1 MTEIFSATTSEV
13 AHIAS
18 VLRAIGS
25 VSDVAAITIS
35 DQGLRV
41 SVDNGTHSCQAHLF
55 LMDKLFVNYVYN
67 PSANGGEGEMEE
79 EDDSEQL
86 LTVHVSLKAINQCL
100 RMFSSSAVS
109 GSQSSGSMRA
119 SDSMKSTSEESGK
132 SGSGKLVTK
141 SITCRFSYAGPGHP
155 FRLYFKEGRN
165 LSTLCEFTT
174 YEDYGALDMIELD
187 LDNIVQK
194 IIIKGQ
200 YLEDAIGELES
211 LGTEVVT
218 VRASSVVAPH
228 FSLASQGDMGETML
242 SFPNERSILET
253 FIVETDHVPPGQ
265 NVTVANSYQY
275 NLIKMSRPALTIAS
289 RVSLRCDDNGFMS
302 LQSMVELGDGR
313 HSFIDFRFRP
323 NE

>member
-67 PSANGGEGEMEE
+67 PRGEE
-79 EDDSEQL
+79 EEEQDGSEQL

-100 RMFSSSAVS
+100 RMFSSSAPS

-119 SDSMKSTSEESGK
+119 SDAMKSTSEESGK
-132 SGSGKLVTK
+132 SGGGGKLVTK
-141 SITCRFSYAGPGHP
+141 SITCRFSYSGPGHP
-155 FRLYFKEGRN
+155 FLLYFKEGRN

-218 VRASSVVAPH
+218 VRASSLVAPH
-228 FSLASQGDMGETML
+228 FSLASQGDMGESML

-253 FIVETDHVPPGQ
+253 FVVETDHVPAGQ